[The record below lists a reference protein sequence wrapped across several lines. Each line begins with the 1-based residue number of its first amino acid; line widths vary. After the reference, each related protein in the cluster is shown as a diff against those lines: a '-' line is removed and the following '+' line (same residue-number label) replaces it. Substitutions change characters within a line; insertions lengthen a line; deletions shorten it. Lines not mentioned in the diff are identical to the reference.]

1 MTLQNKTD
9 FVDKEV
15 VASIQNARLEGMRD
29 LLQNGLQGAH
39 AVSQHCPG
47 GTERFGET
55 ERREMSTTTQL
66 NQAVTTILLLNYNI
80 VCVMLLWVHSPTVLS
95 P

>member
-9 FVDKEV
+9 FVDEEV

-47 GTERFGET
+47 WHRTIWRD
-55 ERREMSTTTQL
+55 REARDEH
-66 NQAVTTILLLNYNI
+66 NNTIKPGRAGLLL
-80 VCVMLLWVHSPTVLS
+80 SK
-95 P
+95 